1 MAESC
6 PSRLAQQPDLTV
18 LCVVA
23 GWLRCAVYHRPWQP
37 PDGTQGPVPAAAHQ
51 PLRQGRQELRRRERL
66 ARHAPGQCS
75 ALWPLTFSSG
85 LPSMPPHDLGRA
97 RHPRPSSGSLVLCH
111 MGTLPA
117 ARMPIYCSSALAT
130 LTMATS
136 TTHMLRLV
144 VLRPSSVVRSG
155 CCCSASSM
163 TRGALCPCGALQ
175 VLQHWGYVLTEKDFK
190 AYAKEKGY
198 DV

>member
-1 MAESC
+1 
-6 PSRLAQQPDLTV
+6 
-18 LCVVA
+18 
-23 GWLRCAVYHRPWQP
+23 
-37 PDGTQGPVPAAAHQ
+37 
-51 PLRQGRQELRRRERL
+51 
-66 ARHAPGQCS
+66 
-75 ALWPLTFSSG
+75 
-85 LPSMPPHDLGRA
+85 MPPHDLGRA

-144 VLRPSSVVRSG
+144 
-155 CCCSASSM
+155 CCAPHQQYEAGAAIWGSSM
-163 TRGALCPCGALQ
+163 TRAALCPCGALQ